1 MTSEAPDDPV
11 PDERGVPVDGPGY
24 AEAVVE
30 LEAILAELEED
41 DVDVDVLA
49 ERVGRASELVRVCRL
64 RIDAA
69 RFQVE
74 RIVAELGEP
83 ASPVG
88 VGASPASDDEDPIP
102 DDGVVPDYDEPD
114 VDGVG
119 A

>member
-1 MTSEAPDDPV
+1 
-11 PDERGVPVDGPGY
+11 
-24 AEAVVE
+24 
-30 LEAILAELEED
+30 
-41 DVDVDVLA
+41 
-49 ERVGRASELVRVCRL
+49 
-64 RIDAA
+64 
-69 RFQVE
+69 
-74 RIVAELGEP
+74 VAELGEP